1 MRDNFFIKDPIH
13 KEITIIDNNKKNIIS
28 ELINTKEFQRL
39 KYIYQLGL
47 AYKWFPS
54 ATHSRFS
61 HCIGT
66 YEVVCK
72 FTEVLKVNSNDA
84 KLVQIAGLLHDIGHG
99 PLSHVFEKIAPK
111 INNREISHEEWT
123 VKIINDPNTEIN
135 KVLRKYKIDI
145 KQVIAI
151 LDGTHKNKWMTQL
164 ISSDL
169 DCDRIDYL
177 LRDSYFVGTHYG
189 TIDLNVLLKR
199 VKIINNQLCFSE
211 ASSNL
216 IKSFW
221 YARVHMNSDIYENKN
236 LRVFEW
242 ILESIFNRLR
252 EVKNIINQNK
262 DKIYYFDRYSWII
275 FNQKISIKE
284 YILMDDPSLFSFLE
298 SIKNLNLDKILN
310 DLFDGFQNGNKFTYA
325 TEDNFKKY
333 KLEKYKDN
341 IYAFKEETLKS
352 KKVYSDNEKYN
363 VILYNEQH
371 DKLTNKV
378 SLNIIKFKDSELK
391 KTMNNKAIEY
401 KIFFINENIVK

>member
-1 MRDNFFIKDPIH
+1 MSTSFIKDPIH
-13 KEITIIDNNKKNIIS
+13 DNIEFDQNEQWVLEIIET
-28 ELINTKEFQRL
+28 LEFKRL
-39 KYIYQLGL
+39 KRISQLGECYL
-47 AYKWFPS
+47 IFPS
-54 ATHSRFS
+54 ANHTRFS
-61 HCIGT
+61 HSLGV
-66 YEVVCK
+66 YHLAK
-72 FTEVLKVNSNDA
+72 QFLNALNVNSIKQRNVVLA
-84 KLVQIAGLLHDIGHG
+84 AALLHDIGHG
-99 PLSHVFEKIAPK
+99 PRSHSFELYTGYK
-111 INNREISHEEWT
+111 HENMSI
-123 VKIINDPNTEIN
+123 KIIKNKNGEIYKKLVKNDIDVDEVVSIIN
-135 KVLRKYKIDI
+135 KK
-145 KQVIAI
+145 
-151 LDGTHKNKWMTQL
+151 HKNKWMVQ
-164 ISSDL
+164 IVSSQIDA
-169 DCDRIDYL
+169 DRLDYL